1 MKKAKIFLVGNDEA
15 QLTPMEETAFIL
27 GEVDKIA
34 KGQE

>member
-15 QLTPMEETAFIL
+15 QLPLMEETAFIL

-34 KGQE
+34 KGQK